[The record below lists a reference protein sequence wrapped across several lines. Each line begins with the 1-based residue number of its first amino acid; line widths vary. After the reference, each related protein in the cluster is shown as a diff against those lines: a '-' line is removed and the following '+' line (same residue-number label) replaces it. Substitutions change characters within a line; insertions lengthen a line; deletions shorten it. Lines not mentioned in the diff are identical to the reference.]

1 MRDKKAKRDLE
12 IANRNSEI
20 DKECALCLAEVKPD
34 DLITSLP
41 CGHRFHTKCIHRSIR
56 ARFLNCPACTTAIP
70 TDYYPSQTM
79 TYEEAQVAK
88 SRAQEDS
95 RLARQIYDNARER
108 TEKYERST
116 KSQRLSGRGV
126 NSPTYF
132 RLLQAE
138 DTADADVIR
147 TQEDVKRY
155 TDIIRK
161 LSNN

>member
-1 MRDKKAKRDLE
+1 
-12 IANRNSEI
+12 
-20 DKECALCLAEVKPD
+20 
-34 DLITSLP
+34 
-41 CGHRFHTKCIHRSIR
+41 
-56 ARFLNCPACTTAIP
+56 
-70 TDYYPSQTM
+70 M